1 MTSKPPRRVRRLQ
14 GGAVIAGL
22 VASVVATSVLVASP
36 GPLPRVT
43 SPASA
48 EAPVR
53 LPGTRVAI
61 EGGNPFTTY
70 ELADRLAASGARIG
84 PVAPSTGTAIP
95 DDETVILYYERTQM
109 ETATRVRAMLGQGT
123 LRRRQVFRPGVDVT
137 IVLGKDLSH
146 L

>member
-1 MTSKPPRRVRRLQ
+1 MTTKPAKLGRRLQ
-14 GGAVIAGL
+14 GGAVIVGL
-22 VASVVATSVLVASP
+22 VASVMVTAVLVATP

-43 SPASA
+43 TAASA
-48 EAPVR
+48 EASIR

-61 EGGNPFTTY
+61 EGGNPFSTY

-84 PVAPSTGTAIP
+84 PVAPSTGTAVP
-95 DDETVILYYERTQM
+95 DDETLILYYERTQL

-123 LRRRQVFRPGVDVT
+123 LRRRQVFQPDVDVT